1 MGVMRFARD
10 NGSRR
15 SRPVG
20 GSNKAQTSAG
30 VICGGGWAAASRE
43 SRKTIKDF
51 SPAGRPAERL
61 VYFIPRRLMASAREG
76 KTDATGMSR
85 ERDHGDQV
93 VSLPDD
99 SDLFLGWFMED
110 NQI

>member
-1 MGVMRFARD
+1 
-10 NGSRR
+10 
-15 SRPVG
+15 
-20 GSNKAQTSAG
+20 
-30 VICGGGWAAASRE
+30 
-43 SRKTIKDF
+43 
-51 SPAGRPAERL
+51 
-61 VYFIPRRLMASAREG
+61 MASAREG